1 MTNILE
7 TVLTLSV
14 LLLPFLDCWHKYL
27 RFIELFPVF
36 SSDLLSASECW
47 FRNGNCCSCLSAP
60 RLLLSAMFVWSR
72 NVRFCPF
79 LSVYVTHHV
88 RYFAAHVQCRD
99 YMTFLILVPKHVDM
113 CWGAC
118 RCCILVPRVLL
129 SIHVAQRC
137 NGCFKERFTITTLH
151 QADTRAKRQWGR
163 DSAWKTTRSKSC
175 QCIHVLQVSNNIS
188 SYMCNML
195 IMMSIV
201 WPQGVCSSKVGT
213 SKAELLSAFLFP
225 PETSSPLSCP
235 LKYVCCSCQC
245 QLHVHIIHHQRSWKY
260 IWEFWNCQC
269 SASILCSLYMWCVYM
284 YVGMSLLHWLI
295 GRAVP
300 NVFLLNTSW
309 VEAVLFIM
317 LRSFPNWYCELS
329 RHMKR
334 TYSVQ

>member
-88 RYFAAHVQCRD
+88 CNARAMPRQHIGHD
-99 YMTFLILVPKHVDM
+99 ILMQHVDM

-118 RCCILVPRVLL
+118 TCCILVPRVLL

-175 QCIHVLQVSNNIS
+175 QCIHVLQVSTIIIHVHHAH
-188 SYMCNML
+188 YDVYCMTTGCML
-195 IMMSIV
+195 IESWNEQSWTIV
-201 WPQGVCSSKVGT
+201 S
-213 SKAELLSAFLFP
+213 FP
-225 PETSSPLSCP
+225 LPTRNFFP
-235 LKYVCCSCQC
+235 
-245 QLHVHIIHHQRSWKY
+245 
-260 IWEFWNCQC
+260 
-269 SASILCSLYMWCVYM
+269 SIL
-284 YVGMSLLHWLI
+284 
-295 GRAVP
+295 P
-300 NVFLLNTSW
+300 T
-309 VEAVLFIM
+309 
-317 LRSFPNWYCELS
+317 
-329 RHMKR
+329 
-334 TYSVQ
+334 